1 MALETL
7 VQSDEFQTY
16 LQELRK
22 SVDQPQNLS
31 VMDMIEILF
40 QHIDSIRTRD
50 WKLFTDSIRLMLP
63 YVLPYD
69 NTNNGR
75 WLPVLCSVAKCG
87 PTRIKSL
94 FSGIGTN

>member
-1 MALETL
+1 MSLETL
-7 VQSDEFQTY
+7 VLSDEFQTY

-50 WKLFTDSIRLMLP
+50 WKLFTDSIQLMLP
-63 YVLPYD
+63 WVLPYD
-69 NTNNGR
+69 STNNGR
-75 WLPVLCSVAKCG
+75 WLPVLWLDS
-87 PTRIKSL
+87 KSYSCKNL
-94 FSGIGTN
+94 NSYAHNMVF

>member
-40 QHIDSIRTRD
+40 QQIYSIRT
-50 WKLFTDSIRLMLP
+50 KRLETIYTLDMANASMHAAL
-63 YVLPYD
+63 
-69 NTNNGR
+69 R
-75 WLPVLCSVAKCG
+75 QHK
-87 PTRIKSL
+87 
-94 FSGIGTN
+94 